1 MGRGWREIG
10 RMAVRLYQA
19 RSQGQTGQ
27 VGAAAAAGLVPDPV
41 QVRADRADADVQLV
55 GDLGVGA
62 ALGDQGDQLPCP
74 GAELARV
81 PAPPADPEPPHTLR
95 HQLTRHTAC
104 AYTKSASRA
113 PRRPLTRHDT
123 AEGRFRCLPAAEL
136 RPAARPQA
144 DPHPGTAVLLPTS

>member
-1 MGRGWREIG
+1 VLIIDGPASASFAAGAILGLAGLLISEIATGYAEIRTRCAFSAAAGGRARTTHMGRGWREIG

-62 ALGDQGDQLPCP
+62 A
-74 GAELARV
+74 
-81 PAPPADPEPPHTLR
+81 
-95 HQLTRHTAC
+95 
-104 AYTKSASRA
+104 
-113 PRRPLTRHDT
+113 
-123 AEGRFRCLPAAEL
+123 
-136 RPAARPQA
+136 
-144 DPHPGTAVLLPTS
+144 